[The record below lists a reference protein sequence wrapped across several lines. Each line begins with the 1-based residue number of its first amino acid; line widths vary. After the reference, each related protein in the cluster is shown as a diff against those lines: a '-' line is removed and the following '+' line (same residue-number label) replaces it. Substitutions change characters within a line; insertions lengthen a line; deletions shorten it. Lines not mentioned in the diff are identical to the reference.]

1 MTPPRSDTPAA
12 KPDAKAGDNA
22 TPNDFPFPEEEEKGN
37 YSSSKD
43 TQGDL
48 APPANDASHPG
59 ADVPVTLPADSNG
72 DVTEMKPWNPHE
84 ADKDVEV
91 GTFYFK
97 RGNYRAAEVRFRDAL
112 QWDRKDAEANYRL
125 AEVLD
130 KQGKKQEAAIY
141 YEAYLK
147 ILPSGQFA
155 GESRKALS
163 RIDATDDAK
172 KSRGKKTPTSPSS

>member
-1 MTPPRSDTPAA
+1 MTPPRSDTKA
-12 KPDAKAGDNA
+12 KPAEQPADKTTN
-22 TPNDFPFPEEEEKGN
+22 NEFPFPEEEEKGN

-48 APPANDASHPG
+48 TPPSNDSSHPG
-59 ADVPVTLPADSNG
+59 ADVPVELPKDPNG
-72 DVTEMKPWNPHE
+72 DVVEMKPWNPHE

-91 GTFYFK
+91 GTYYF
-97 RGNYRAAEVRFRDAL
+97 RRSNYKAAEARFRDAL
-112 QWDRKDAEANYRL
+112 QWDRKHAEANYRL
-125 AEVLD
+125 AEVLN
-130 KQGKKQEAAIY
+130 KEGKRQEAAIY

-163 RIDATDDAK
+163 RIDASDDSK
-172 KSRGKKTPTSPSS
+172 KSRGKKATTSPSS